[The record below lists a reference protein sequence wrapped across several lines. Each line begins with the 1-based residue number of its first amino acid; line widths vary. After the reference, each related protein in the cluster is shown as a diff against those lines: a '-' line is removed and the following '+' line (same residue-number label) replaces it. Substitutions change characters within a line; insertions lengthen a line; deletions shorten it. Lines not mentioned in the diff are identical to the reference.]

1 MDCKSAKCFCLS
13 ESDTRAAKQ
22 WRPGEV
28 IQLSS
33 FPLKGDNTLGKSS
46 CWILSGSLKR
56 PHWGS
61 HPADFLLFLWKRII
75 LGKLSSF
82 QPFSWFTCP
91 SHTIQLH
98 LTIWEITQITEM
110 RQWLTLSHTS
120 VVHFLPL
127 NRENTFHCIFLLLYL
142 FFFHMDV
149 HNYLLLAN
157 LLSVYFNKS
166 MVILYR
172 TSDYH
177 GCSFN
182 CPSKVEYMHSIMV

>member
-1 MDCKSAKCFCLS
+1 MNYNSAKCASLS

-22 WRPGEV
+22 WRPTGEV

-82 QPFSWFTCP
+82 HPFSWFTCL

-98 LTIWEITQITEM
+98 LTIWEITQIIEM
-110 RQWLTLSHTS
+110 RQGLTLSHTS

-127 NRENTFHCIFLLLYL
+127 DRENTIFIVHFYSCIS
-142 FFFHMDV
+142 FFFFSIWM
-149 HNYLLLAN
+149 YIIICCWPI
-157 LLSVYFNKS
+157 YCR
-166 MVILYR
+166 Y
-172 TSDYH
+172 TST
-177 GCSFN
+177 N
-182 CPSKVEYMHSIMV
+182 QW